1 VLKLII
7 SNKVKNALNNK
18 LPVVALESTV
28 LAHGLPYPENIK
40 VFEELEKIVY
50 DNNCIPATIGILKGN
65 IKIGLDKEEVV
76 ELINNNPIKV
86 GTREIP
92 YTIAKKL
99 YAATTVSSTA
109 YLSSISG
116 IKVFATGGIG
126 GVHRGEWDVSQDI
139 IELSKTNII
148 VVSAGCKSILD
159 IDKTLEF
166 LETFQVLVVGYKT
179 NLFPIF
185 YNGLSDKPI
194 YSVENPKEIADI
206 FKSKN
211 EINIKSAVL
220 VANKISEK
228 YVISNNE
235 IEDYINIIEN
245 EIKAKNI
252 KGKEV
257 TPYMLSR
264 LVELSNG
271 RTLTSN
277 IALLKNNVKLACE
290 IAKNI

>member
-1 VLKLII
+1 LII
-7 SNKVKNALNNK
+7 SDKVKNALNNK

-40 VFEELEKIVY
+40 VFEELEKVVY
-50 DNNCIPATIGILKGN
+50 DNDCIPATIGILKGN

-92 YTIAKKL
+92 YAIAKKM

>member
-1 VLKLII
+1 LII
-7 SNKVKNALNNK
+7 SDKVKNALNNK

-40 VFEELEKIVY
+40 VFEELEKVVY
-50 DNNCIPATIGILKGN
+50 DNDCIPATIGILKGTV
-65 IKIGLDKEEVV
+65 KIGLDKEEVI

-92 YTIAKKL
+92 YAIAKKM

>member
-1 VLKLII
+1 MII
-7 SNKVKNALNNK
+7 SDKVKNALNNK

-40 VFEELEKIVY
+40 VFEELEKVVY
-50 DNNCIPATIGILKGN
+50 DNDCIPATIGILKGN

-92 YTIAKKL
+92 YAIAKKM

>member
-1 VLKLII
+1 MII
-7 SNKVKNALNNK
+7 SDKVKNALNNK

-40 VFEELEKIVY
+40 VFEELEKVVY
-50 DNNCIPATIGILKGN
+50 DNDCIPATIGILKGTV
-65 IKIGLDKEEVV
+65 KIGLDKEEVI

-92 YTIAKKL
+92 YAIAKKM

>member
-1 VLKLII
+1 MII
-7 SNKVKNALNNK
+7 SEKVSNALEKK
-18 LPVVALESTV
+18 LPIVALESTV
-28 LAHGLPYPENIK
+28 LAHGLPYPENLK

-50 DNNCIPATIGILKGN
+50 ENNCIPATIGILKGTV
-65 IKIGLDKEEVV
+65 KIGLDKNEVI
-76 ELINNNPIKV
+76 ELIENNPIKV

-92 YTIAKKL
+92 FALAKKL

-179 NLFPIF
+179 NFFPIF
-185 YNGLSDKPI
+185 YNGVSDKPI
-194 YSVENPKEIADI
+194 YSAETPKEIAEI
-206 FKSKN
+206 FKNKN
-211 EINIKSAVL
+211 NLDIKSAIL
-220 VANKISEK
+220 VANKIPDRFI
-228 YVISNNE
+228 ISTNE
-235 IEDYINIIEN
+235 IEQYLNIVEN
-245 EIKAKNI
+245 ELKVKNI

-264 LVELSNG
+264 LVELSDG

-277 IALLKNNVKLACE
+277 IELLKHNAKLACE

>member
-1 VLKLII
+1 MII
-7 SNKVKNALNNK
+7 SDKVKDAINKK

-40 VFEELEKIVY
+40 VFEKLEKIVY
-50 DNNCIPATIGILKGN
+50 DNNCIPATIGILKGKV
-65 IKIGLDKEEVV
+65 KIGLEKEEVI

-92 YTIAKKL
+92 FAVAKNL

-109 YLSSISG
+109 YLSSLAG

-126 GVHRGEWDVSQDI
+126 GVHRGDWDVSQDI

-194 YSVENPKEIADI
+194 YSVNSPKEIAEI
-206 FKSKN
+206 FNSKN
-211 EINIKSAVL
+211 NLNIKSSIL
-220 VANKISEK
+220 VANKIPEEF
-228 YVISNNE
+228 IIPNNE
-235 IEDYINIIEN
+235 IENYINIIEN
-245 EIKAKNI
+245 EIKLKNI

-264 LVELSNG
+264 LVELSKG
-271 RTLTSN
+271 KTLISN
-277 IALLKNNVKLACE
+277 IALLENNVKLACE

>member
-1 VLKLII
+1 VII
-7 SNKVKNALNNK
+7 SDKVKDAINKK

-40 VFEELEKIVY
+40 VFEKLEKIVY
-50 DNNCIPATIGILKGN
+50 DNNCIPATIGILKGKV
-65 IKIGLDKEEVV
+65 KIGLEKEEVI

-92 YTIAKKL
+92 FAVAKNL

-109 YLSSISG
+109 YLSSLAG

-126 GVHRGEWDVSQDI
+126 GVHRGDWDVSQDI

-194 YSVENPKEIADI
+194 YSVNSPKEIAEI
-206 FKSKN
+206 FNSKN
-211 EINIKSAVL
+211 NLNIKSSIL
-220 VANKISEK
+220 VANKIPEEF
-228 YVISNNE
+228 IIPNNE
-235 IEDYINIIEN
+235 IENYINIIEN
-245 EIKAKNI
+245 EIKLKNI

-264 LVELSNG
+264 LVELSKG
-271 RTLTSN
+271 KTLISN
-277 IALLKNNVKLACE
+277 IALLENNVKLACE